1 LDELFSLQRSFVATV
16 GVNVVSER
24 NGVFAPAGHVLGNSE
39 VNEVS
44 EPADVSD
51 LQLLEVEVG
60 EEDSEMEA
68 ILEGHGVPA
77 GALFEDNM
85 VDGAVGLVG
94 FVTIVLVQVGRG
106 KELLVVGTVKGFN
119 ELLGIGACVE
129 LVHVVGVKVS
139 QVGDELSSGGLTAS
153 GGVNIFDSERV
164 VDDVDG
170 PHVTLELEEVVHDT
184 GGCAVEFLLAPLM
197 ELLEP
202 YLSDA

>member
-1 LDELFSLQRSFVATV
+1 M
-16 GVNVVSER
+16 VSEG
-24 NGVFAPAGHVLGNSE
+24 NSVLAPAGHVLGDSQVDE
-39 VNEVS
+39 IS

-68 ILEGHGVPA
+68 VLEGHGVPT
-77 GALFEDNM
+77 GALFEDHV
-85 VDGAVGLVG
+85 VDGAFSLVG
-94 FVTIVLVQVGRG
+94 FVTIVLVQVGGG
-106 KELLVVGTVKGFN
+106 KELLVVGSVKGFN

-129 LVHVVGVKVS
+129 LVHVVGVKVT
-139 QVGDELSSGGLTAS
+139 QVSDELSSGGLTAS

-170 PHVTLELEEVVHDT
+170 PHVALELEEVVHDT
-184 GGCAVEFLLAPLM
+184 GGGAVEFLLAPLV

>member
-1 LDELFSLQRSFVATV
+1 LDELFSLQCSFVATV
-16 GVNVVSER
+16 SVNVVSEG
-24 NGVFAPAGHVLGNSE
+24 NSVLAPARHVLGDSQVDE
-39 VNEVS
+39 IS

-68 ILEGHGVPA
+68 VLEGHGVPA
-77 GALFEDNM
+77 RALFEDHV
-85 VDGAVGLVG
+85 VDGAFGLVG
-94 FVTIVLVQVGRG
+94 FVTIVLVQVGGG
-106 KELLVVGTVKGFN
+106 KELLVVGSVKGFN

-129 LVHVVGVKVS
+129 LVHVVGVKVT
-139 QVGDELSSGGLTAS
+139 QVSDELSSGGLTAS

-170 PHVTLELEEVVHDT
+170 PHVALELEEVVHNT
-184 GGCAVEFLLAPLM
+184 GGGAVEFLLAPLV